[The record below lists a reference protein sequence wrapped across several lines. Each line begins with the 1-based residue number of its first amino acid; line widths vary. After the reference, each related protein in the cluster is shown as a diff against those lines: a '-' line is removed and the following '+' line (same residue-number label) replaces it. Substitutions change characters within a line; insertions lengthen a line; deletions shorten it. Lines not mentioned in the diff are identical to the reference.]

1 MDNMARVLQTDQWAA
16 FKEKYGWHF
25 RRINNVLILSRPIIA
40 GNSMWYAPEVDTLGQ
55 KEARELLAI
64 VREQAK
70 ADSAFVFRLELAVP
84 YSQDFVETLEEH
96 GFRKSFE
103 RVQPEWRA
111 IVDVR
116 PDIKQILSTMHQK
129 GRYNIRVAERHGVI
143 VEQSTDI
150 NRFYDLYLDTAKRD
164 GFTPRGEGY
173 LRDFFAMVPGATL
186 FLARK
191 GKSVLAGGI
200 VVFFEDS
207 ASYLYGAS
215 SSAERQLM
223 APYLLHW
230 EAMQE
235 AKRRGCLTYDLGE
248 IPPQEAAGHPLQGLG
263 DFKMKFGAQAVH
275 LMGSW
280 DYVLQPFWYGVFR
293 IAEKLRRGFR
303 A

>member
-1 MDNMARVLQTDQWAA
+1 MARVLQTDQWAA
-16 FKEKYGWHF
+16 FKQKYGWQS
-25 RRINNVLILSRPIIA
+25 RRINGVLVLSRPIMA
-40 GNSMWYAPEVDTLGQ
+40 GKSMWYAPETVGVGQAEITSLIKVVDR
-55 KEARELLAI
+55 EARQ
-64 VREQAK
+64 VN
-70 ADSAFVFRLELAVP
+70 AFVFRLELAVP
-84 YSQDFVETLEEH
+84 YSEDFAKNLAEQ
-96 GFRKSFE
+96 GFQKSFE
-103 RVQPEWRA
+103 SVQPEWRA

-116 PDIKQILSTMHQK
+116 PDIKQILSAMHQK
-129 GRYNIRVAERHGVI
+129 GRYNIRVAKRHGVT
-143 VEQSTDI
+143 VELSNDLD
-150 NRFYDLYLDTAKRD
+150 RFYDLYVMTARRD
-164 GFTPRGEGY
+164 EFAPRKKEY
-173 LRDFFAMVPGATL
+173 LRDFLAMVPGATL
-186 FLARK
+186 FIARK

-230 EAMQE
+230 EAIQE

-248 IPPQEAAGHPLQGLG
+248 IPPPEAAGHPLQGLG
-263 DFKMKFGAQAVH
+263 DFKMKFGAKAVH